1 MEDHVSA
8 RHLLHRRPYA
18 HRSAAEIV
26 EFANSI
32 VALVEEEIDKYKES
46 IAEEEER
53 IRSEDTEKV
62 TSLFFTVCLPR
73 VLTEGLVQELKRVE
87 SQSSSV
93 RDMAAVTNG

>member
-8 RHLLHRRPYA
+8 SKTLPVLSHIHSPA
-18 HRSAAEIV
+18 VEIV

-32 VALVEEEIDKYKES
+32 VGLVEEEIDKYKES

-62 TSLFFTVCLPR
+62 RCLTLLDRLLFSRL
-73 VLTEGLVQELKRVE
+73 
-87 SQSSSV
+87 
-93 RDMAAVTNG
+93 NGKGCAGVKTC